1 MYLLKNL
8 HSLSPATPSCKRA
21 PSAIS
26 QLIFATTLAVFPLVG
41 AYAEDWPSRSTL
53 TGDWAGARSQ
63 LLEEGIKITGDYSG
77 ETVYNADGGKQRGA
91 RYSQN
96 LKLGAQ
102 FDLGKLLEQPHA
114 GKVQLT
120 INDRRG
126 NNGSGD
132 LVGNRLPIQENYGG
146 LYTRLTELSYANT
159 VLSPDLEVKLGYM
172 AMGNDVGVL
181 SSGVLCNFMNAG
193 FCGHPLSMSG
203 GSGWSN
209 YPNAHLGGIAKYRF
223 NPSVALQVAAFKV
236 DAASN
241 GNSSRAWH
249 LTPKDT
255 TGNVLPIE
263 LIYNRQGEM
272 PGEYRVGYY
281 YDTSDA
287 PRIGSQKEVAG
298 RDGAYV
304 LMDQTVWKS
313 AADSS
318 RTLHAFG
325 QFANAS
331 AAASPFRRWYSAGL
345 VLKKPLANR
354 ENDTVAIG
362 YGRAVF
368 NARSRDVQEQAA
380 LDSGRDFPSLSSGE
394 GLVEI
399 TYGAQVAPWL
409 VIRPSLQYI
418 IEPGAF
424 YGTDLDNALV
434 FGLQAKVV
442 L

>member
-8 HSLSPATPSCKRA
+8 RSFPPATPSCQRA
-21 PSAIS
+21 PRALSR
-26 QLIFATTLAVFPLVG
+26 LIFATTLAAFPLAG
-41 AYAEDWPSRSTL
+41 AYAEDGLSRSTL
-53 TGDWAGARSQ
+53 TGDWAGTRSQ

-96 LKLGAQ
+96 IKLGAQ
-102 FDLGKLLEQPHA
+102 FDLDKLLAQPHA

-126 NNGSGD
+126 NSGSED

-159 VLSPDLEVKLGYM
+159 LFTQDLEVKLGYM

-209 YPNAHLGGIAKYRF
+209 YPNAHLGALAKYRF
-223 NPSVALQVAAFKV
+223 NPNLALQVAAFKV

-249 LTPKDT
+249 ITPKDT
-255 TGNVLPIE
+255 TGNVLPLE
-263 LIYNRQGEM
+263 LIYNRLGEL

-287 PRIGSQKEVAG
+287 PRIGSRKEVAG
-298 RDGAYV
+298 REGSYV

-313 AADSS
+313 TADPS
-318 RTLHAFG
+318 RTLHLFG

-331 AAASPFRRWYSAGL
+331 AAASPFRRWYSGGL
-345 VLKKPLANR
+345 VLKKPFASR
-354 ENDTVAIG
+354 EHDTVAIG

-368 NARSRDVQEQAA
+368 NARSRAVQEQAA
-380 LDSGRDFPSLSSGE
+380 LDRGRDFPDLSSGE
-394 GLVEI
+394 GLVEM
-399 TYGAQVAPWL
+399 TYGAQVTPWL
-409 VIRPSLQYI
+409 VLRPSVQYI
-418 IEPGAF
+418 LEPGAF

-434 FGLQAKVV
+434 FGLQAKIV